1 MVYPSWYRSL
11 FVLSLVAAV
20 SFSAVPEEAR
30 AQRWLQTATVQTPV
44 DEGTAAKAVL
54 DTLQGMS
61 RADEVMVRR
70 APDSDEQMTIP
81 ELSDELLNS
90 GFAFRSVSHLYIDYR
105 FVIGNQ
111 GFQQKITGLEFIS
124 RPPGGGEDVPIL
136 YLNARKDWVKK
147 FLQSKGTPLESN
159 LATLIPFSDQLAFAR
174 LARRGD
180 DTVVTQKGGQIIRGD
195 DQALIAKKDLLNQV
209 IRLTYSQ

>member
-1 MVYPSWYRSL
+1 MVYSSWYRSF

-61 RADEVMVRR
+61 R

-180 DTVVTQKGGQIIRGD
+180 DTVVTQKGGEIIRGD
-195 DQALIAKKDLLNQV
+195 DQALAAKKDLLNQV